1 MASHIRGFD
10 SSQINQSIVPFVEEI
25 TSNCQVIGIVGYFC
39 NTIAQHLSQI
49 ARTWITYIV
58 QISATSQKVDR
69 PSVSL
74 LQHSILP
81 LRGSIASN
89 TVQLNAEFR
98 VEQDCS
104 HKQPIL
110 IFCEFQTCLPQDCKR
125 MWYSNRNTYR
135 GI

>member
-89 TVQLNAEFR
+89 TVQLTQSLGWNKIA
-98 VEQDCS
+98 VIS
-104 HKQPIL
+104 MPTLK
-110 IFCEFQTCLPQDCKR
+110 FCGFQMYLPQDCKR
-125 MWYSNRNTYR
+125 IWYSN
-135 GI
+135 